1 MQLTEEKV
9 EYKTIKLILN
19 KIEVKPIRTR
29 KQINNEKKIRKNIK
43 RITKTMANKSI
54 FKNQKTNSR
63 MCISF
68 LLKKKQIKQKAN
80 QPKQKMLFISFK
92 NYSRKQY
99 SKQ

>member
-29 KQINNEKKIRKNIK
+29 KQINKEK
-43 RITKTMANKSI
+43 
-54 FKNQKTNSR
+54 KNQKKYSTYNKKQWQTKVSLKKQKRNSR

-68 LLKKKQIKQKAN
+68 LLENPDQAKGKPN
-80 QPKQKMLFISFK
+80 
-92 NYSRKQY
+92 
-99 SKQ
+99 